1 MNAIKKP
8 IPPAE
13 PIYQK
18 QVVPRRKRRL
28 RQRSYQVMALEV
40 SVKIGVNLA
49 IAAAA
54 ASALGQLLPYH
65 WSQQEKLREIRTE
78 LKLIQER
85 VSSLQADFSR
95 NFDPTQ
101 TKNIMQEQGY
111 RLDPSQRRVV
121 VKHNFYEMGSQ

>member
-1 MNAIKKP
+1 MNAIRKP

-18 QVVPRRKRRL
+18 PVVPRRKRRL
-28 RQRSYQVMALEV
+28 RQRSYQVMAIEV

-78 LKLIQER
+78 LKLMQER
-85 VSSLQADFSR
+85 VNGLQADFKR

-101 TKNIMQEQGY
+101 TNNIMQEQGY
-111 RLDPSQRRVV
+111 KLDPNQRRVV
-121 VKHNFYEMGSQ
+121 VKNNFYEMHSQ